1 MKNLYLVDYWVPFP
15 SSEYGGMVAVVA
27 EDDHDCHDV
36 LMNWRD
42 ELDSQYDTQII
53 TQVKRAPKF
62 SLLNEEESRVV
73 EAFTT

>member
-27 EDDHDCHDV
+27 ENDHECHDV
-36 LMNWRD
+36 LMEWRD
-42 ELDSQYDTQII
+42 ELDSKYDTNII
-53 TQVKRAPKF
+53 AQVKRAPKF
-62 SLLNEEESRVV
+62 SLLDEQESRVV

>member
-62 SLLNEEESRVV
+62 SILDEEESRVV

>member
-27 EDDHDCHDV
+27 KDDHDCHDV

-62 SLLNEEESRVV
+62 SLLDEEESRVV

>member
-1 MKNLYLVDYWVPFP
+1 
-15 SSEYGGMVAVVA
+15 MVAVVA

-62 SLLNEEESRVV
+62 SILDEEESRVV

>member
-27 EDDHDCHDV
+27 ENDHECHDV

-42 ELDSQYDTQII
+42 EIDSKYDTNII

-62 SLLNEEESRVV
+62 SLLDEQESRVV

>member
-27 EDDHDCHDV
+27 EDDHECHDV
-36 LMNWRD
+36 LLDWRD
-42 ELDSQYDTQII
+42 ELDSKYDSNII
-53 TQVKRAPKF
+53 TQVKRAPKVAVIA
-62 SLLNEEESRVV
+62 EETSRVV

>member
-15 SSEYGGMVAVVA
+15 STEYGGMVAVVA
-27 EDDHDCHDV
+27 EDDHECHDV
-36 LMNWRD
+36 LLNWRD

-62 SLLNEEESRVV
+62 SLLDEEESRVV

>member
-27 EDDHDCHDV
+27 EDDNECHDV

-42 ELDSQYDTQII
+42 ELDSKYDTHII

-62 SLLNEEESRVV
+62 SLLDEEESRVV

>member
-15 SSEYGGMVAVVA
+15 SSEYGGMVAVGA
-27 EDDHDCHDV
+27 ENDHECHDV

-42 ELDSQYDTQII
+42 EIDSKYDTNII

-62 SLLNEEESRVV
+62 SLLDEQESRVV

>member
-27 EDDHDCHDV
+27 DDDHDCHEV

-42 ELDSQYDTQII
+42 EIDSQYDTQII

-62 SLLNEEESRVV
+62 SLLDEEKSRVV

>member
-1 MKNLYLVDYWVPFP
+1 MKHLYLVDYWVPFP

-27 EDDHDCHDV
+27 ESDHDCHDV

-42 ELDSQYDTQII
+42 ELDSKYDTHII

-62 SLLNEEESRVV
+62 SLLDEEPSRVV

>member
-62 SLLNEEESRVV
+62 SLLDEETSRVV

>member
-27 EDDHDCHDV
+27 ENDHECHDV
-36 LMNWRD
+36 LIEWRD
-42 ELDSQYDTQII
+42 ELDSKYDTNII
-53 TQVKRAPKF
+53 AQVKRAPKF
-62 SLLNEEESRVV
+62 SLLDEQESRVV

>member
-27 EDDHDCHDV
+27 ENDHECHDV
-36 LMNWRD
+36 LMKWRD
-42 ELDSQYDTQII
+42 ELDSKYDTNII
-53 TQVKRAPKF
+53 AQVKRAPKF
-62 SLLNEEESRVV
+62 SLLDEQESRVV